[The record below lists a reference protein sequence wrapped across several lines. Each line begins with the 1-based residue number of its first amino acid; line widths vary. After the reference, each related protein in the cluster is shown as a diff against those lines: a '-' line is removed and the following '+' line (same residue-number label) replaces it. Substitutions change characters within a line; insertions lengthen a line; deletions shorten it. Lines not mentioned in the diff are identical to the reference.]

1 MLPEANFESERN
13 EPCRMDLKQ
22 NIIMLCRTYCGACIG
37 VEVISVT
44 IEVYVTHGINFF
56 LVGLPDSAV
65 KESQQ
70 RITTALS
77 SIGARIPGKKIVIN
91 MAPADFRKEGSS
103 FDLAIAVGI
112 LAASGQ
118 YRFPSLGSYLIM
130 GELALDGSLRK
141 IPGVLP
147 IALHAKNEG
156 FKGCIV
162 PYDSAREIVEIAG
175 ISIYAVKSLT
185 DVISVLE
192 ERGELLPFIPLPE
205 IPRNSRSTKEI
216 PDFCDIKG
224 QEFAKRGLEIA
235 AAGGHNIL
243 LCGGPGSGKSMMAKA
258 FAGILPPMSNDEA
271 LETSVIYSVAGIFN
285 QGRGLIRER
294 PFRSPHHSSSV
305 TAIAGGGAKALP
317 GEISLS
323 HNGVLYLD
331 ELSEFPRHILET
343 LRQPLEDKCVT
354 ISRQRSKLT
363 YPCNFMLVASM
374 NPCPCGYY
382 GQPGDRCRCTSY
394 SIFKYLSKI
403 SGPLLDRID
412 MHIEVSPVPESLLL
426 SDTKAEESRE
436 IRERVSRARNFQHER
451 YGGRYGSN
459 AMIGTVELS
468 EYCKIGIDEKQ
479 FLETVLK
486 KLNLSARAYSRIL
499 KVSRTIADLEL
510 SEFIS
515 LKHLS
520 EAVLY
525 RGIDRLYGYGESYF

>member
-1 MLPEANFESERN
+1 M
-13 EPCRMDLKQ
+13 
-22 NIIMLCRTYCGACIG
+22 
-37 VEVISVT
+37 EVISVT
-44 IEVYVTHGINFF
+44 IEVSVTQGINFF

-70 RITTALS
+70 RITTALN

-118 YRFPSLGSYLIM
+118 YTFPSLGNYLIM

-141 IPGVLP
+141 VPGALP
-147 IALHAKNEG
+147 IALHARNEK
-156 FKGCIV
+156 FKGCII
-162 PYDSAREIVEIAG
+162 PYESARETVEIDG
-175 ISIYAVKSLT
+175 VSIYAAHNLA

-192 ERGELLPFIPLPE
+192 ERGVILPFVSQSEVTTSARLIGD
-205 IPRNSRSTKEI
+205 I

-258 FAGILPPMSNDEA
+258 FAGILPPMNSDEA
-271 LETSVIYSVAGIFN
+271 LETSVIYSVAGISN
-285 QGRGLIRER
+285 QGGGLIKER
-294 PFRSPHHSSSV
+294 PFRSPHHSSSMS
-305 TAIAGGGAKALP
+305 AIVGGGAKALP

-331 ELSEFPRHILET
+331 ELSEFPRHILEV
-343 LRQPLEDKCVT
+343 LRQPLEDKSVT
-354 ISRQRSKLT
+354 ISRQRYKLT

-382 GQPGDRCRCTSY
+382 GQPGERCRCHPY
-394 SIFKYLSKI
+394 GIFKYLSKI

-412 MHIEVSPVPESLLL
+412 MHIEVTPVPESLLL
-426 SDTKAEESRE
+426 SDLKAEESRE
-436 IRERVSRARNFQHER
+436 IRARVSKARESQRRR
-451 YGGRYGSN
+451 YGEKYGSN
-459 AMIGTVELS
+459 AMIGAVELS
-468 EYCKIGIDEKQ
+468 DYCKIGADEKR
-479 FLETVLK
+479 FLEMVLK

-499 KVSRTIADLEL
+499 KVSRTIADLES
-510 SEFIS
+510 SESIS

-525 RGIDRLYGYGESYF
+525 RGIDRLYGYGENYSNRR

>member
-1 MLPEANFESERN
+1 
-13 EPCRMDLKQ
+13 
-22 NIIMLCRTYCGACIG
+22 MLCRTYCGACIG

-44 IEVYVTHGINFF
+44 IEVSVTPGISFF

-70 RITTALS
+70 RITTALN

-118 YRFPSLGSYLIM
+118 YSFPSLNNYLIM

-141 IPGVLP
+141 VSGMLP
-147 IALHAKNEG
+147 VALHAKKEG
-156 FKGCIV
+156 FKGCLI
-162 PYDSAREIVEIAG
+162 PYESAFETVEIEG
-175 ISIYAVKSLT
+175 ISIYAARNLA
-185 DVISVLE
+185 DVISILE
-192 ERGELLPFIPLPE
+192 ERGEILPFIPQTE
-205 IPRNSRSTKEI
+205 TSDNSRPIGDI

-258 FAGILPPMSNDEA
+258 FAGILPPMNNGEA
-271 LETSVIYSVAGIFN
+271 LETSVIYSIAGISN
-285 QGRGLIRER
+285 QSGGLIRER
-294 PFRSPHHSSSV
+294 PFRSPHHSSSM
-305 TAIAGGGAKALP
+305 TAIVGGGVKALP

-331 ELSEFPRHILET
+331 ELSEFPRHILEI
-343 LRQPLEDKCVT
+343 LRQPLEDKSVT
-354 ISRQRSKLT
+354 ISRQRYKLT

-382 GQPGDRCRCTSY
+382 GQPGDRCRCPPY

-412 MHIEVSPVPESLLL
+412 MHIEVTPVSESLIL
-426 SDTKAEESRE
+426 SDIKAEESRD
-436 IRERVSRARNFQHER
+436 IRERVSNAREIQQRR
-451 YGGRYGSN
+451 YGEKYGSN
-459 AMIGTVELS
+459 AMIGAAELS
-468 EYCKIGIDEKQ
+468 EYCKIGEDEKR

-486 KLNLSARAYSRIL
+486 KFNLSARAYARIL
-499 KVSRTIADLEL
+499 KVSRTIADLE
-510 SEFIS
+510 SSDFIS
-515 LKHLS
+515 LRHLS

-525 RGIDRLYGYGESYF
+525 RGIDRLYRYGESYSNRRY